1 MAARRGG
8 RGEPEVRL
16 GRVALGLV
24 LPVLFL
30 AVWEFTAI
38 RLSNPWLLPRVEVVF
53 GRLLHPFADVVQT
66 GSLFYNILVSG
77 LRVLLGFGLAA
88 LVAVPLGLMMGR
100 SAFVRRLVGP
110 FVEIFRPL
118 CPIAW
123 IPFAMAV
130 FKTYTV
136 VNLFGV
142 RYSHTIFDV
151 VQVGMLFI
159 LFYGAFFPILLNT
172 VDGVIGVREVY
183 IESALALGATD
194 AQLFRKVVLPAA
206 LPSIFT
212 GLRVGLGT
220 AWMVIVAA
228 EMLPGSDAGIGYL
241 IIYAYQLAEMD
252 VLIAGMIL
260 IGAVGALLSWGV
272 TLISRPLVGW
282 QARAQ

>member
-1 MAARRGG
+1 MSRF
-8 RGEPEVRL
+8 
-16 GRVALGLV
+16 GRVALGLL
-24 LPVLFL
+24 LPALFL
-30 AVWEFTAI
+30 AGWELAAV
-38 RLSNPWLLPRVEVVF
+38 RLNNPWLVPRVEVVAN
-53 GRLLHPFADVVQT
+53 RLLHPLADVVET
-66 GSLFYNILVSG
+66 GSLLHNLAVSG
-77 LRVLLGFGLAA
+77 IRVLMGFLLAVV
-88 LVAVPLGLMMGR
+88 VAVPLGLAMGR
-100 SAFVRRLVGP
+100 SAVVRRLVGP
-110 FVEIFRPL
+110 FVEMFRPL

-136 VNLFGV
+136 VNVFGV
-142 RYSHTIFDV
+142 RYSDTIFDT

-172 VDGVIGVREVY
+172 IDGVIGVRDVY
-183 IESALALGATD
+183 IESAQVLGASD

-206 LPSIFT
+206 LPAVFT

-228 EMLPGSDAGIGYL
+228 EMLPGSSSGIGYL

-252 VLIAGMIL
+252 VLVAGMIL

-272 TLISRPLVGW
+272 ALLGRPLVGW
-282 QARAQ
+282 QAKAR

>member
-1 MAARRGG
+1 MERHWRRPG
-8 RGEPEVRL
+8 RIL
-16 GRVALGLV
+16 FGLV

-30 AVWEFTAI
+30 AGWELAAV
-38 RLSNPWLLPRVEVVF
+38 RLNNPWLLPRVEVVL
-53 GRLLHPFADVVQT
+53 GRLLHPLADVVET
-66 GSLFYNILVSG
+66 GSLLHNLTVSG
-77 LRVLLGFGLAA
+77 LRVLMGFLLA
-88 LVAVPLGLMMGR
+88 VVIAVPLGLLMGR
-100 SAFVRRLVGP
+100 STAVRRLVGP
-110 FVEIFRPL
+110 LVEMFRPL

-136 VNLFGV
+136 VNVFGM
-142 RYSHTIFDV
+142 RYSDTIFDT

-172 VDGVIGVREVY
+172 IDGVIGVREVY
-183 IESALALGATD
+183 IESAKVLGANG
-194 AQLFRKVVLPAA
+194 AQLFRKVILPAA
-206 LPSIFT
+206 MPAVFT

-228 EMLPGSDAGIGYL
+228 EMLPGSSSGIGYL

-272 TLISRPLVGW
+272 SLLGRPLVGW
-282 QARAQ
+282 QAKAH